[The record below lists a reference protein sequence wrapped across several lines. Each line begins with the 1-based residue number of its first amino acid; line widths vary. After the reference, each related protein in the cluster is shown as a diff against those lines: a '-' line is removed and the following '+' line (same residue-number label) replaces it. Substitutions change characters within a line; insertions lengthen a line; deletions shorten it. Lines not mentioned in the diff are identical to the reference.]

1 MSFKWAFSVAVAAML
16 PLSNFAFAEGYEPAT
31 TEAEILPKASSSLL
45 TDITTT
51 GMGAVAIG
59 ERGHIL
65 VSSNLNTWR
74 QVAAPTRSLLTNV
87 FAIDSDVWAVGHE
100 EVILHSTDGG
110 NTWIRQHA
118 DPTAFGPLL
127 DIFFFDS
134 KRGFAVGAEGIYFTT
149 EDSGTT
155 WKKQSITDLTEA
167 PAVVAASS
175 EKVAGSL
182 ASSDLGMDETPP
194 HLNAIVRS
202 SLGLMI
208 VGESGAIFRSTDEGA
223 SWTRLELN
231 YNGSMFGAIVL
242 DDSSVIVYGLNGHA
256 FQTKDLGTTW
266 EALVTNTDAS
276 LMGGVAVPGA
286 RAVLVGARGAVLTK
300 DPSSSALK
308 AFNYSDGG
316 ALAGVLLRGEKE
328 FVVVGENGVSVYEPK
343 AVTSGK

>member
-1 MSFKWAFSVAVAAML
+1 MSLRRALSVAIVSVMPLASFAAG
-16 PLSNFAFAEGYEPAT
+16 EVYEPAT
-31 TEAEILPKASSSLL
+31 SDAEMLPKAASSLL
-45 TDITTT
+45 TDISST

-65 VSSNLNTWR
+65 VSSDLNIWR

-100 EVILHSTDGG
+100 EVILHSTNGG
-110 NTWIRQHA
+110 NTWVRQHA
-118 DPTAFGPLL
+118 DPTALGPLL
-127 DIFFFDS
+127 DIYFFDS

-149 EDSGTT
+149 EDSGSN
-155 WKKQSITDLTEA
+155 WKKQSITDLSEA
-167 PAVVAASS
+167 RAIVVAT
-175 EKVAGSL
+175 EEVDESL
-182 ASSDLGMDETPP
+182 ASSDLGLDETPP

-202 SLGLMI
+202 SQGLMI

-242 DDSSVIVYGLNGHA
+242 DDDSVIVYGLNGHA

-266 EALVTNTDAS
+266 EPLVTNTDAS
-276 LMGGVAVPGA
+276 LMGGAAVPGA

-300 DPSSSALK
+300 DPSSPALK

-328 FVVVGENGVSVYEPK
+328 FVVVGENGVSVYQPK
-343 AVTSGK
+343 PVSTGK

>member
-1 MSFKWAFSVAVAAML
+1 MSVKWAFSVAVASAL
-16 PLSNFAFAEGYEPAT
+16 TVSNFAYAEGYEPAT
-31 TEAEILPKASSSLL
+31 TEAEILPRASSSLL
-45 TDITTT
+45 TDISLT
-51 GMGAVAIG
+51 GMGAVTIG

-65 VSSNLNTWR
+65 VSSDLNTWR

-110 NTWIRQHA
+110 NTWTRQHA

-127 DIFFFDS
+127 DIYFFDA

-149 EDSGTT
+149 EDSGST

-167 PAVVAASS
+167 TAVVAVS
-175 EKVAGSL
+175 EQVDESL
-182 ASSDLGMDETPP
+182 ASTDLGMDETPP
-194 HLNAIVRS
+194 HLNAIVLS
-202 SLGLMI
+202 SKGLMI

-223 SWTRLELN
+223 SWTRLGLD
-231 YNGSMFGAIVL
+231 YNGSMFGAIAL
-242 DDSSVIVYGLNGHA
+242 DDDSVIVYGLNGHA
-256 FQTKDLGTTW
+256 FQTRDLGATW

-276 LMGGVAVPGA
+276 LMGGTAVPGA

-300 DPSSSALK
+300 DPSSPALK
-308 AFNYSDGG
+308 AFTYSDGG
-316 ALAGVLLRGEKE
+316 ALAGVLLRGETE